1 MSGNEEDW
9 LALRPQEPSPSQC
22 CGGGCKPCI
31 YDLYE
36 KELAQWE
43 RAKAK
48 QDKGLLTEKREQSS
62 NSVLNP
68 DTFTAFSVSSVE
80 QLTEDT
86 YQYKFELP
94 GNSSLQL
101 SLGQH
106 IVLRGIVNGL
116 EVQRAYT
123 PISPGN
129 AEGYFEVLI
138 KCYEAGLMSQYIKTW
153 KKGDVVF
160 WRGPFGGFPYRPNK
174 HGELLMLASGTGLA
188 PMLPILQSI
197 TDDEE
202 DETFVTLV
210 GCFPTFDK
218 IYLKPLLQD
227 LARYW
232 NIRIFYVLSQIDG
245 SECPALFG
253 NPHMSPEGYTGSAS
267 LPDMI
272 PNFPGLYPYETECT
286 WLIVVAEGSSVLLSF
301 SHFELEYHDA
311 CAYDYLQVYNGA
323 ARDQGNLLG
332 TFCGHSP
339 PPPFSS
345 AWHVMAV
352 VFRSDRHVAKHGFAA
367 AYRKDACGGQLTGL
381 SGEITSPRY
390 PESYPNDAECRWS
403 IGGTSG
409 GGPLTLVFADFQM
422 EGGQGCSF
430 DYVALFDGPT
440 VTAPRLGRYCGST
453 RPPRT
458 VSSTPHLLVIFK
470 SDFNIGGRGFKAHF
484 YSGECQEVFTA
495 IKGNFSSPQYPSFY
509 PNNLKCQWSIR
520 LPIGYRVK
528 VFFLDMELEGRSS
541 LTGGCD
547 YDHLSAFDGGTE
559 NGSLLGR
566 WCGRESL
573 APVTSHSNQLLL
585 VLHTD
590 RNTAKRGFSI
600 AYVGVVPMNV
610 SCTRTDF
617 HIQIPVQSLA
627 QLERNRI
634 YLGTPSCA
642 ARVVGRNF
650 KIHTRFDTCGTESQ
664 RRNNTSVI
672 VSTLYID
679 FSVGDQEDIHQ
690 YEVQCEPKRK
700 EASVTLIAGPDPS
713 RLSQA
718 ENLVDAQQWEGEA
731 VDAHEIKSQ
740 DTSDIVFI
748 SICILAGL
756 LMVIAVV
763 GLVLL

>member
-1 MSGNEEDW
+1 
-9 LALRPQEPSPSQC
+9 APCTPSPSLWASPGKGMSRSPLSPPGIK
-22 CGGGCKPCI
+22 CGG
-31 YDLYE
+31 
-36 KELAQWE
+36 
-43 RAKAK
+43 
-48 QDKGLLTEKREQSS
+48 
-62 NSVLNP
+62 
-68 DTFTAFSVSSVE
+68 
-80 QLTEDT
+80 
-86 YQYKFELP
+86 
-94 GNSSLQL
+94 
-101 SLGQH
+101 
-106 IVLRGIVNGL
+106 
-116 EVQRAYT
+116 
-123 PISPGN
+123 
-129 AEGYFEVLI
+129 
-138 KCYEAGLMSQYIKTW
+138 
-153 KKGDVVF
+153 
-160 WRGPFGGFPYRPNK
+160 
-174 HGELLMLASGTGLA
+174 
-188 PMLPILQSI
+188 
-197 TDDEE
+197 
-202 DETFVTLV
+202 
-210 GCFPTFDK
+210 
-218 IYLKPLLQD
+218 
-227 LARYW
+227 
-232 NIRIFYVLSQIDG
+232 VLSAP
-245 SECPALFG
+245 SG
-253 NPHMSPEGYTGSAS
+253 NFSS
-267 LPDMI
+267 
-272 PNFPGLYPYETECT
+272 PNFPGPYPYETECT

-301 SHFELEYHDA
+301 SHFELEYHAA

-323 ARDQGNLLG
+323 ARDRGNLLG

-352 VFRSDRHVAKHGFAA
+352 VFRSDRHVAKRGFAA
-367 AYRKDACGGQLTGL
+367 AYRKGSGEGWRWQSIHLSVLLHHPHHPCLSADACGGQLTGL

-403 IGGTSG
+403 IGGTGS
-409 GGPLTLVFADFQM
+409 GGPLTLVFADFQV
-422 EGGQGCSF
+422 EGGEGCGF

-440 VTAPRLGRYCGST
+440 AAAPRLGRYCGSA

-458 VSSTPHLLVIFK
+458 VSSTPYLLVLFK

-484 YSGECQEVFTA
+484 YSAGECQEVFTTV
-495 IKGNFSSPQYPSFY
+495 KGNFSSPRYPSFY
-509 PNNLKCQWSIR
+509 PNNLKCQWSIQ
-520 LPIGYRVK
+520 LPPGYQVK

-547 YDHLSAFDGGTE
+547 YDHLAAFDGGTE

-566 WCGRESL
+566 WCGRENPS
-573 APVTSHSNQLLL
+573 PVTSRSNQLLL

-627 QLERNRI
+627 HLERNRI

-642 ARVVGRNF
+642 AQVVGRNF

-664 RRNNTSVI
+664 KRNNTSVI

-718 ENLVDAQQWEGEA
+718 ENLVDAQQREGGA
-731 VDAHEIKSQ
+731 TDARETKSQ

>member
-1 MSGNEEDW
+1 SHPPLCPPGIKCGGVLSAPSGNF
-9 LALRPQEPSPSQC
+9 
-22 CGGGCKPCI
+22 
-31 YDLYE
+31 
-36 KELAQWE
+36 
-43 RAKAK
+43 
-48 QDKGLLTEKREQSS
+48 SS
-62 NSVLNP
+62 
-68 DTFTAFSVSSVE
+68 
-80 QLTEDT
+80 
-86 YQYKFELP
+86 
-94 GNSSLQL
+94 
-101 SLGQH
+101 
-106 IVLRGIVNGL
+106 
-116 EVQRAYT
+116 
-123 PISPGN
+123 
-129 AEGYFEVLI
+129 
-138 KCYEAGLMSQYIKTW
+138 
-153 KKGDVVF
+153 
-160 WRGPFGGFPYRPNK
+160 
-174 HGELLMLASGTGLA
+174 
-188 PMLPILQSI
+188 
-197 TDDEE
+197 
-202 DETFVTLV
+202 
-210 GCFPTFDK
+210 
-218 IYLKPLLQD
+218 
-227 LARYW
+227 
-232 NIRIFYVLSQIDG
+232 
-245 SECPALFG
+245 
-253 NPHMSPEGYTGSAS
+253 
-267 LPDMI
+267 
-272 PNFPGLYPYETECT
+272 PNFPGLYPYETECM

-301 SHFELEYHDA
+301 SHFELEYHDT

-323 ARDQGNLLG
+323 ARDRGNLLG

-339 PPPFSS
+339 PPTFSS

-352 VFRSDRHVAKHGFAA
+352 IFRSDRHVAKHGFAA
-367 AYRKDACGGQLTGL
+367 AYRKGSREGWWCQSICPSILCHQPHHPCLLADACGGQLTGL

-390 PESYPNDAECRWS
+390 PESYPNDAECHWS
-403 IGGTSG
+403 IGGAGS
-409 GGPLTLVFADFQM
+409 GPLTLVFADFQM
-422 EGGQGCSF
+422 EGGQGCGF

-440 VTAPRLGRYCGST
+440 VTAPRLGRYCGSA
-453 RPPRT
+453 RPPRII
-458 VSSTPHLLVIFK
+458 SSTPRLLIIFK

-495 IKGNFSSPQYPSFY
+495 VKGNFSSPQYPNFY
-509 PNNLKCQWSIR
+509 PNNLKCQWSIH
-520 LPIGYRVK
+520 LPLGYRIK
-528 VFFLDMELEGRSS
+528 VFFLDMELEGQSS

-559 NGSLLGR
+559 NGALLGR

-573 APVTSHSNQLLL
+573 APITSHSNRLLL

-600 AYVGVVPMNV
+600 AYVGVVPMNI

-700 EASVTLIAGPDPS
+700 EASVTLIAGPDSS
-713 RLSQA
+713 RLRQA

-731 VDAHEIKSQ
+731 MDVREIKSQ

>member
-1 MSGNEEDW
+1 SHSPLCPPGIKCGGVLSAPSGNF
-9 LALRPQEPSPSQC
+9 
-22 CGGGCKPCI
+22 
-31 YDLYE
+31 
-36 KELAQWE
+36 
-43 RAKAK
+43 
-48 QDKGLLTEKREQSS
+48 SS
-62 NSVLNP
+62 
-68 DTFTAFSVSSVE
+68 
-80 QLTEDT
+80 
-86 YQYKFELP
+86 
-94 GNSSLQL
+94 
-101 SLGQH
+101 
-106 IVLRGIVNGL
+106 
-116 EVQRAYT
+116 
-123 PISPGN
+123 
-129 AEGYFEVLI
+129 
-138 KCYEAGLMSQYIKTW
+138 
-153 KKGDVVF
+153 
-160 WRGPFGGFPYRPNK
+160 
-174 HGELLMLASGTGLA
+174 
-188 PMLPILQSI
+188 
-197 TDDEE
+197 
-202 DETFVTLV
+202 
-210 GCFPTFDK
+210 
-218 IYLKPLLQD
+218 
-227 LARYW
+227 
-232 NIRIFYVLSQIDG
+232 
-245 SECPALFG
+245 
-253 NPHMSPEGYTGSAS
+253 
-267 LPDMI
+267 
-272 PNFPGLYPYETECT
+272 PNFPGPYPYETECT

-301 SHFELEYHDA
+301 SHFELEYHAA

-323 ARDQGNLLG
+323 ARDRGNLLG

-352 VFRSDRHVAKHGFAA
+352 IFRSDRHVAKRGFAA
-367 AYRKDACGGQLTGL
+367 AYRKGSGEGWQWRSIHPSVLPHRPYRPYLLADACGGQLTGL

-390 PESYPNDAECRWS
+390 PESYPNNAECRWS
-403 IGGTSG
+403 IGGAG
-409 GGPLTLVFADFQM
+409 GSGPLTLVFADFQV
-422 EGGQGCSF
+422 EGGHGCGF

-440 VTAPRLGRYCGST
+440 AAAPHLGRYCGSA

-458 VSSTPHLLVIFK
+458 VSSAPHLFILFK

-484 YSGECQEVFTA
+484 YSAGECQEVFTTV
-495 IKGNFSSPQYPSFY
+495 KGNFSSPRYPNFY
-509 PNNLKCQWSIR
+509 PNNLKCQWSIQ
-520 LPIGYRVK
+520 LPPGYRVK

-541 LTGGCD
+541 LTGSCD
-547 YDHLSAFDGGTE
+547 YDHLAAFDGGAE

-573 APVTSHSNQLLL
+573 APVTSRSNQLLL

-617 HIQIPVQSLA
+617 HIQIPVESLA

-642 ARVVGRNF
+642 AQVVGRNF

-664 RRNNTSVI
+664 KRNNTSII
-672 VSTLYID
+672 VSTLYIN
-679 FSVGDQEDIHQ
+679 FSAGDQEDIHQ

-718 ENLVDAQQWEGEA
+718 ENLVDAQQREGGA
-731 VDAHEIKSQ
+731 MDTHEIKSQ
-740 DTSDIVFI
+740 DTSDIIFI

>member
-1 MSGNEEDW
+1 VLCILSPFFWASPGKGTSHPPLCPPGIKCGGVLSAPSGNF
-9 LALRPQEPSPSQC
+9 
-22 CGGGCKPCI
+22 
-31 YDLYE
+31 
-36 KELAQWE
+36 
-43 RAKAK
+43 
-48 QDKGLLTEKREQSS
+48 SS
-62 NSVLNP
+62 
-68 DTFTAFSVSSVE
+68 
-80 QLTEDT
+80 
-86 YQYKFELP
+86 
-94 GNSSLQL
+94 
-101 SLGQH
+101 
-106 IVLRGIVNGL
+106 
-116 EVQRAYT
+116 
-123 PISPGN
+123 
-129 AEGYFEVLI
+129 
-138 KCYEAGLMSQYIKTW
+138 
-153 KKGDVVF
+153 
-160 WRGPFGGFPYRPNK
+160 
-174 HGELLMLASGTGLA
+174 
-188 PMLPILQSI
+188 
-197 TDDEE
+197 
-202 DETFVTLV
+202 
-210 GCFPTFDK
+210 
-218 IYLKPLLQD
+218 
-227 LARYW
+227 
-232 NIRIFYVLSQIDG
+232 
-245 SECPALFG
+245 
-253 NPHMSPEGYTGSAS
+253 
-267 LPDMI
+267 

-323 ARDQGNLLG
+323 ARDRGNLLG

-367 AYRKDACGGQLTGL
+367 AYRKGSREGWWSLSIHPSILFPHHHPCLLADACGGQLTGL

-403 IGGTSG
+403 IGGASS

-422 EGGQGCSF
+422 EGGQGCGF

-458 VSSTPHLLVIFK
+458 ISSTPHLLIIFK

-484 YSGECQEVFTA
+484 YSAGECQEVFST
-495 IKGNFSSPQYPSFY
+495 IKGNFSSPQYPNFY
-509 PNNLKCQWSIR
+509 PNNLRCQWSIQ
-520 LPIGYRVK
+520 LPPGYRIK

-573 APVTSHSNQLLL
+573 APITSRSNRLLL

-600 AYVGVVPMNV
+600 SYVGVVPMNV

-627 QLERNRI
+627 QLERSRI

-642 ARVVGRNF
+642 AQVVGRNF

-672 VSTLYID
+672 VSTLYLD

-718 ENLVDAQQWEGEA
+718 ENLVDTQQREGEA
-731 VDAHEIKSQ
+731 MDTREIKSQ